1 MAMHSQEV
9 SVVRPQGWTL
19 IIVVILL
26 MQFSLV
32 YAATDFQ
39 KTGTFSSLFYHKEA
53 GDLLGFEIRIVFT
66 RNGYQGTFQAA
77 EGGPDELILIKG
89 ITIEDNKI
97 KFLIPGPS
105 IYEGEFS
112 GHITNKG
119 IKGTL
124 ILRNG
129 NKIILDLKRQQS
141 YWDGRETIK

>member
-1 MAMHSQEV
+1 M
-9 SVVRPQGWTL
+9 RIT
-19 IIVVILL
+19 IIIVILL
-26 MQFSLV
+26 TLLSV
-32 YAATDFQ
+32 GYAASDFQ

-53 GDLLGFEIRIVFT
+53 GDLLGYEIRIVFT

-77 EGGPDELILIKG
+77 EGGPDDLILIRE

-112 GHITNKG
+112 GHITNSG

-129 NKIILDLKRQQS
+129 NKIFLDLKRQQS
-141 YWDGRETIK
+141 YWEGSGKR